1 MCIGYNRFNLARR
14 HNVHAA
20 ERWVSGMGKKHQKIE
35 DYSIEELEVVLARK
49 KLAAREDRMRR
60 FQASGRALPGPV
72 IDAENQQPE
81 SDEIPGSSADME
93 PQVRRTPAFFSRL
106 LWLVEIAAVAA
117 LVYVLFSGV
126 GLLQVLNSE
135 TAALSQPPTPTPLIN
150 VVVLPSGHTPPS
162 AEGGARPNYD
172 EVPVNLRPLV
182 QSQNMI
188 AFATPSPEQA
198 HSILIP
204 ALWNSAVPVVQGDGW
219 EQLKKGV
226 GQHLGTADPAQ
237 PGNMVLSAHNDIYG
251 EFFRDLDKLKPG
263 DPIHIQTSSREIVYR
278 VTGLRIVEPTDVSV
292 MEPTSKATITLI
304 SCYPYMVNTQRI
316 VVFGELDQGG

>member
-1 MCIGYNRFNLARR
+1 MWF
-14 HNVHAA
+14 
-20 ERWVSGMGKKHQKIE
+20 
-35 DYSIEELEVVLARK
+35 
-49 KLAAREDRMRR
+49 
-60 FQASGRALPGPV
+60 
-72 IDAENQQPE
+72 
-81 SDEIPGSSADME
+81 
-93 PQVRRTPAFFSRL
+93 
-106 LWLVEIAAVAA
+106 VEIAAVAG
-117 LVYVLFSGV
+117 LVYVLFSGM
-126 GLLQVLNSE
+126 GLLQILNTE
-135 TAALSQPPTPTPLIN
+135 TAALSQLPTPTPLIN

-182 QSQNMI
+182 QSQNEM
-188 AFATPSPEQA
+188 AFATPLPEQA

-204 ALWNSAVPVVQGDGW
+204 ALWNAGVPVVQGDGW

-226 GQHLGTADPAQ
+226 GQHLGTADPGQ
-237 PGNMVLSAHNDIYG
+237 PGNLVLSAHNDIYG

-316 VVFGELDQGG
+316 VVFGELEQGS